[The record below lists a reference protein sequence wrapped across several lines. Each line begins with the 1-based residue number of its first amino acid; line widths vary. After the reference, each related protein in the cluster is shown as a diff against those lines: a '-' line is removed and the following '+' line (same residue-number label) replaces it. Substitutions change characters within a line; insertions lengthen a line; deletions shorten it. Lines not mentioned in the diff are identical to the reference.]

1 MVTYVEVP
9 LKVFAV
15 TFNMARTH
23 QDINFNLLFPNPESF
38 NLIIWGA

>member
-9 LKVFAV
+9 IRLFAV

-23 QDINFNLLFPNPESF
+23 QDINMKMLFPNP
-38 NLIIWGA
+38 